1 MKMTSTPL
9 WGTEALI
16 LLKEL
21 IKDPEKNTLL
31 DESLNR
37 QPEAKAICKERLK
50 VQGLKLVVYTYV
62 LILKG

>member
-1 MKMTSTPL
+1 MKMISTPL
-9 WGTEALI
+9 WGTKARI

-37 QPEAKAICKERLK
+37 QPEAKAICKEHLK